1 MLEFESSCDYTLKII
16 NTFSDVS
23 IWIQLRLYL
32 EIMKNSNNKL
42 KSEERRKGH
51 KLRSQSKP
59 SMMQAGQALAVQI
72 LTSDFTVWV
81 LISRL

>member
-1 MLEFESSCDYTLKII
+1 MLAFESSCDYTLKSWKTQII
-16 NTFSDVS
+16 SWKV
-23 IWIQLRLYL
+23 
-32 EIMKNSNNKL
+32 
-42 KSEERRKGH
+42 EERRKGH

>member
-1 MLEFESSCDYTLKII
+1 M
-16 NTFSDVS
+16 
-23 IWIQLRLYL
+23 IQGCCWFHILSPRLVVA
-32 EIMKNSNNKL
+32 
-42 KSEERRKGH
+42 